1 MDIEV
6 IITRDGTLAVLARG
20 AGAFAE
26 AAAQVVQAVLQ
37 QLTAAAIPLAHVSAV
52 ERHQHA
58 DTDDTVV
65 HTQRHTHRA

>member
-6 IITRDGTLAVLARG
+6 IITRDGTVAVLARG

-26 AAAQVVQAVLQ
+26 AAEQVQTVLQ
-37 QLTAAAIPLAHVSAV
+37 QLTDAAIPLAHVSAV

-65 HTQRHTHRA
+65 LTHRHTHHA

>member
-1 MDIEV
+1 MDIEI
-6 IITRDGTLAVLARG
+6 IITRDGTVAVLARG

-26 AAAQVVQAVLQ
+26 AAEQVQAVLQ
-37 QLTAAAIPLAHVSAV
+37 QLAAAAIPLEQVSAV

-65 HTQRHTHRA
+65 RTHRPTHRT

>member
-6 IITRDGTLAVLARG
+6 IITRDGTIAVLACG

-26 AAAQVVQAVLQ
+26 AAEQVQAVLQ
-37 QLTAAAIPLAHVSAV
+37 QLTEAAIPLAHVSAV
-52 ERHQHA
+52 ERHQHT

-65 HTQRHTHRA
+65 LTHRQTHRA